1 MNDHDALPPDSA
13 ANAERYADT
22 RHVLHGPDGP
32 GVLRTVLYATYV
44 GALLA
49 ATYGYTVA
57 RGIFATSD
65 REWLRSVL
73 LSPGA
78 ALALGAAVVGV
89 VLVAFRAGQVRGPVV
104 PPLPWTDLVV
114 TSALDRPL
122 VLRDWW
128 LVSSTLAVVGGVLG
142 GGVVGA
148 GLWGAGAAG
157 GLALVGGLVG
167 GAAVGGAAVWA
178 WLLGEARDPAYAVRG
193 RVVVARPRRVLADL
207 RMGTLRAQ
215 GVRTT
220 HLGGAI
226 LAGDLRAARLEVAS
240 PIRRARRARLRAGRP
255 WTTMARRDLLGLR
268 RQAVT
273 GVIMTAA
280 AGAALGWGLAIP
292 AVPPGI
298 VVLAG
303 VLAYLGVGW
312 WCEGLRLGA
321 DTSGTPPLFGL
332 TPRLEALAHT
342 VVPTIAAIVVLVL
355 SGGGVAAAQ
364 GANVLVAAAWL
375 GACAVILIALQVV
388 AAYRGQP
395 PTGAFL
401 PESGPTTLVFFMARS
416 VLAAGL
422 FVGGLT
428 SLAGHVGMPRL
439 WSVIALAVVITVTW
453 ALSRQR
459 ALTLDHRQ

>member
-193 RVVVARPRRVLADL
+193 RVVIARPRRVLADL

-240 PIRRARRARLRAGRP
+240 PIRRARRALLRASRP
-255 WTTMARRDLLGLR
+255 WTTIAVPDDVLSVRVLGLPGSGISALFNCRARWRPRISR
-268 RQAVT
+268 RGLVVRRPASGRGHQRDPALVWLDASL
-273 GVIMTAA
+273 GSV
-280 AGAALGWGLAIP
+280 GAHRRSDDCRDRGPGPQWGWCRRRSGREC
-292 AVPPGI
+292 PG
-298 VVLAG
+298 G
-303 VLAYLGVGW
+303 
-312 WCEGLRLGA
+312 
-321 DTSGTPPLFGL
+321 
-332 TPRLEALAHT
+332 
-342 VVPTIAAIVVLVL
+342 
-355 SGGGVAAAQ
+355 
-364 GANVLVAAAWL
+364 
-375 GACAVILIALQVV
+375 
-388 AAYRGQP
+388 RG
-395 PTGAFL
+395 
-401 PESGPTTLVFFMARS
+401 
-416 VLAAGL
+416 LAAGGRGADHAGPAQGGRGLHGHQEIGLGIPAEPL
-422 FVGGLT
+422 FRSTGPAADG
-428 SLAGHVGMPRL
+428 RL
-439 WSVIALAVVITVTW
+439 PA
-453 ALSRQR
+453 
-459 ALTLDHRQ
+459 